1 MEGLLN
7 AESMQMLVN
16 FAPFLLMALVF
27 YFLLYRPQKR
37 QEKERQTMLNAV
49 KRGDKVVTIGG
60 IHGTVMKIGDTTVT
74 LEVADKV
81 EIVFNRGAVNAVLP
95 K

>member
-16 FAPFLLMALVF
+16 FAPFLLMSLVF

-37 QEKERQTMLNAV
+37 QEQERQTMLNAV
-49 KRGDKVVTIGG
+49 KRGDKVVTMGG

>member
-1 MEGLLN
+1 MEGFLS

-37 QEKERQTMLNAV
+37 QERERQAMLNAV

-74 LEVADKV
+74 LEVADKI
-81 EIVFNRGAVNAVLP
+81 EIVFNRGAVNTVLP